1 MAKPI
6 EIRPCRLR
14 DLDRILEIEQA
25 SFGRDAYDRN
35 LFAEFFDKC
44 RKLFLVAE
52 RRSRVCGYMITCI
65 RGDRAEV
72 VSIAV
77 EPELRGRGTASELM
91 DSTLRRLRRR
101 KAARLTLMVKVSN
114 APARS
119 FYMKYGFQKTR
130 LVRQYYEDGAD
141 GVLMARRV

>member
-77 EPELRGRGTASELM
+77 EPELRGRGTASEWM

-101 KAARLTLMVKVSN
+101 NAARLTLMVKVSN

>member
-1 MAKPI
+1 MSKPI
-6 EIRPCRLR
+6 EIRLFRLA

-52 RRSRVCGYMITCI
+52 RKSKVCGYMITCL

-77 EPELRGRGTASELM
+77 DPDFRGRGAASALM

-101 KAARLTLMVKVSN
+101 KAARLVLMVKVSN
-114 APARS
+114 APARE

-130 LVRQYYEDGAD
+130 LVRKYYEDGAD